1 MGYITVQNY
10 LLDPLGNKKKRIFIR
25 TMTQLSDSGLETS
38 ATWLATQVRTPR
50 DSDLG
55 PNDSRTALPVS
66 HNTAPYDSPTFFS
79 NQNPK
84 HVLVTNA

>member
-38 ATWLATQVRTPR
+38 AT
-50 DSDLG
+50 
-55 PNDSRTALPVS
+55 
-66 HNTAPYDSPTFFS
+66 
-79 NQNPK
+79 
-84 HVLVTNA
+84 